1 MLWTKGSH
9 RMYAQKLTEFLMSFL
24 KLQATFRLNFASLF
38 SVVVH
43 NYSEMFWLKHYMLWT
58 KETNK
63 STIFQTFE
71 GSNGSSPNSL
81 CHFCAR

>member
-43 NYSEMFWLKHYMLWT
+43 NSSEMFWLKHYML
-58 KETNK
+58 
-63 STIFQTFE
+63 
-71 GSNGSSPNSL
+71 
-81 CHFCAR
+81 